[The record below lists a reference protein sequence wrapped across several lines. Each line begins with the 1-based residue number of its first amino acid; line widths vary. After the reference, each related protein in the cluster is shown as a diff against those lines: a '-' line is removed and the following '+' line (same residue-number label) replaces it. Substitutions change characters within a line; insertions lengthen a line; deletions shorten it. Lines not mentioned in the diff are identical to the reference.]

1 MTRCGQFGQQRRHY
15 GSSDGQTSPESLT
28 ISLVAGRPLETVQKH
43 TSTPLA
49 AKSQWRMAV
58 FCNKIFF
65 LFIRYVTKPHAA
77 PVCGP
82 VQGFPQRLSS
92 ILGRR
97 GHHEPTQLRYS
108 PFFLSRKIQFVSTT
122 TKWATIQLNLLEAES
137 DQNFGQMRFD
147 AVTAKLYKVE
157 HVKSNLHNIASTLK
171 LDNLVRT

>member
-58 FCNKIFF
+58 FAIKSFSSSSGMLPSHMQHPF
-65 LFIRYVTKPHAA
+65 VDRYRDSHNASPRSLVDEDTMNP
-77 PVCGP
+77 P
-82 VQGFPQRLSS
+82 SS
-92 ILGRR
+92 GIVRSFYHKR
-97 GHHEPTQLRYS
+97 
-108 PFFLSRKIQFVSTT
+108 QFVSTT
-122 TKWATIQLNLLEAES
+122 TKRATIQLNLLEAES
-137 DQNFGQMRFD
+137 HQNFGQMRFD